1 MQSKILAIDLD
12 GTLLTKLKKI
22 TSKNL
27 DAITNYMNLG
37 GTPVIVTGRST
48 VSAFGYFHQI
58 EKHANKKLRY
68 LACFNGAYI
77 YDQKL
82 NKSYKN
88 FINESLCRDIL
99 SIVKREK
106 LTAWFY
112 TEKSRQIGSVAV
124 YGYRFPVINKLFKNL
139 NIKKLNEKSD
149 ISSYKINVMS
159 FSKAKIASVLEKLKK
174 QFGNVLTFSLSSKHL
189 IEINNKKINKG
200 YVVDF
205 LKKEFKVNK
214 KDIAF
219 MGDSFNDVP
228 GFQQV
233 RNSFAIKPKNKDVIQ
248 YAAHYIDHKRN
259 AVADV
264 INQYILNDA
273 NDIKLVAT
281 DLDGTLLENYTK
293 EVSKLA
299 ANKVSECVD
308 KKNIYFSIATGRN
321 VDDITMI
328 INKIGIRNK
337 NRCFAIANNGSV
349 IYEFKSGNY
358 LYKETIPSE
367 LSKLVFTHIKKL
379 NESNKYG
386 HVGCYV
392 HRILDVERIRNGL
405 NTQLMGYE
413 LSFVQE
419 RLASFSKNFTKN
431 NWYPKDF
438 TEIDKN
444 FDFKNICKFVIYAD
458 SPENN
463 IKIANYFI
471 NKTKLD
477 LTFTTSSKTNVEI
490 NAKYVSKGN
499 AVKFLAN
506 YLNINI
512 FNVMTLGDEEND
524 LSMLKITP
532 NSFTLTTSKQ
542 IVKDAANN
550 VIKSEPSILVSDAI
564 SQKILR
570 K

>member
-88 FINESLCRDIL
+88 LINESLCRDIL

-174 QFGNVLTFSLSSKHL
+174 QFGDVLTFSLSSKHL

-293 EVSKLA
+293 EVSKIA

-419 RLASFSKNFTKN
+419 RLASFSNNFTKN

-542 IVKDAANN
+542 MVKDAANN

>member
-88 FINESLCRDIL
+88 FINESICRDIL

>member
-27 DAITNYMNLG
+27 DAITNYMDLG

-88 FINESLCRDIL
+88 FINESLCRKIL

-124 YGYRFPVINKLFKNL
+124 YGYRFPIINKLFKNL
-139 NIKKLNEKSD
+139 NTKKLNEKSD

-159 FSKAKIASVLEKLKK
+159 FSKAKIATVLEKLKK
-174 QFGNVLTFSLSSKHL
+174 QFGDVLTFSLSSKYL

-205 LKKEFKVNK
+205 LKKEFKANK

-248 YAAHYIDHKRN
+248 YAAHYIDYKRN

-264 INQYILNDA
+264 INEYILNDA
-273 NDIKLVAT
+273 NQIKLIAT

-293 EVSKLA
+293 EVSNIA
-299 ANKVSECVD
+299 ANKVCECID

-328 INKIGIRNK
+328 INKIGIKNK
-337 NRCFAIANNGSV
+337 NHCFAIANNGSA

-379 NESNKYG
+379 NESKKYG

-392 HRILDVERIRNGL
+392 HRILDVERIKNGL

-413 LSFVQE
+413 LNFVQE

-463 IKIANYFI
+463 KKIADYFV
-471 NKTKLD
+471 NKTNLD

-490 NAKYVSKGN
+490 NAKHVSKGN

-532 NSFTLTTSKQ
+532 NSFTLTTSKE

-550 VIKSEPSILVSDAI
+550 VIKSKPSILVSDAI

>member
-358 LYKETIPSE
+358 LYKETIPYE